1 MEKSTEPNAVWL
13 PAVKTRAQ
21 FVRELRTLA
30 NRQIVAENG
39 GAIDKQADETVTALR
54 KEHAKTGVY
63 LEDKDYETIREQVR
77 ERLVDSLIRYY
88 DPAVGTKPTTYT
100 YGTANL
106 AAKRAAAEMIDW
118 RVHFGLSADQP
129 VEGGDA
135 NSAPLTHAEAQGDGA
150 RSVGR
155 LVAQM
160 DLRFLRRF
168 MSPVE
173 RFVFDARY
181 FGGVDDATLYTK
193 LGWTESRGRW
203 FLRNYERKFAKLADL
218 AGHVRRPRR

>member
-13 PAVKTRAQ
+13 PAVGTHAQ

-39 GAIDKQADETVTALR
+39 AAIDKQADETVTALR
-54 KEHAKTGVY
+54 KEHVRSGVH
-63 LEDKDYETIREQVR
+63 LEDKDYESIREQVR
-77 ERLVDSLIRYY
+77 ERIVDSLIRYY

-106 AAKRAAAEMIDW
+106 VAKRAAAELIDW
-118 RVHFGLSADQP
+118 RVHFGLSTNQP
-129 VEGGDA
+129 VEGGDEG
-135 NSAPLTHAEAQGDGA
+135 SKPLTHAEAQGDGA

-155 LVAQM
+155 LVADM

-193 LGWTESRGRW
+193 LMWTESRWRW

-218 AGHVRRPRR
+218 AGHVRRSRR

>member
-1 MEKSTEPNAVWL
+1 MKNPEI
-13 PAVKTRAQ
+13 
-21 FVRELRTLA
+21 

-39 GAIDKQADETVTALR
+39 AAIDKQADETVTALR
-54 KEHAKTGVY
+54 KEHAKAGVY
-63 LEDKDYETIREQVR
+63 LKEEDYEEIREQVR
-77 ERLVDSLIRYY
+77 ERIVDSLIRYY

-106 AAKRAAAEMIDW
+106 AAKRAAAELIDW

-129 VEGGDA
+129 VEGGDEG
-135 NSAPLTHAEAQGDGA
+135 SKPLTHAEAQGDGA

-160 DLRFLRRF
+160 DFRFLRRF

-181 FGGVDDATLYTK
+181 FGGVDDATLYAK
-193 LGWTESRGRW
+193 LGWTESRWRW

-218 AGHVRRPRR
+218 AGHVRRSRR